1 MFPAKKWRVCT
12 LNNGQ
17 KEKPAAVHQS
27 KVSFLGSN
35 YTPVQHTIVS
45 GKNVEFGHKFNLESC
60 FFFRSLESGNKVA
73 AVYVLLK
80 YYFMFRIFPI
90 YRVNS
95 RLGRPIYLTGLQLKT
110 VFFND
115 PFIMQQKSCL

>member
-27 KVSFLGSN
+27 KVSFLGRN
-35 YTPVQHTIVS
+35 YTLVQHTIVS

-60 FFFRSLESGNKVA
+60 FFRSLESGKWKQIGCSSCFSKM
-73 AVYVLLK
+73 LD
-80 YYFMFRIFPI
+80 ISDI
-90 YRVNS
+90 
-95 RLGRPIYLTGLQLKT
+95 
-110 VFFND
+110 
-115 PFIMQQKSCL
+115 SCLGFLQYTV